1 MDSLYLNVF
10 SCMILL
16 LVCYVAIPLR
26 SNGSKAFFFFILI
39 AVLFY
44 GFTSFLSIKDGW
56 DEGVAV
62 ALRLSIFST
71 LSWFALICLGYK
83 VAAKLGVF
91 VLPYLTILSLGVLT
105 CDFLEAHEHND
116 VAFPSGWIT
125 GHILT
130 SLSTYATVSL
140 ATMAAL
146 SVVICQLLIKSK
158 RPNKIVNYL
167 PAITEADRL
176 QTTLLL
182 ISLVILIVGV
192 STGMA
197 VEYTNSGSLFVFD
210 HKTILTIC
218 TLILIL
224 FLLVSNKLF
233 GFRGKIMSRFI
244 LVAYFLIS
252 LGYLGV
258 KVISQY
264 FV

>member
-10 SCMILL
+10 SCLILL

-71 LSWFALICLGYK
+71 LLWFGLICLGYK

-91 VLPYLTILSLGVLT
+91 VLPYLTILSLGVLA
-105 CDFLEAHEHND
+105 CDFLDSHEYTD

-146 SVVICQLLIKSK
+146 SVVICQFLIKSK

-197 VEYTNSGSLFVFD
+197 VEYTNSGQLFVFD

-224 FLLVSNKLF
+224 FLLVSNRLF

-244 LVAYFLIS
+244 LLAYFLIS

>member
-1 MDSLYLNVF
+1 
-10 SCMILL
+10 
-16 LVCYVAIPLR
+16 
-26 SNGSKAFFFFILI
+26 
-39 AVLFY
+39 
-44 GFTSFLSIKDGW
+44 
-56 DEGVAV
+56 
-62 ALRLSIFST
+62 
-71 LSWFALICLGYK
+71 
-83 VAAKLGVF
+83 
-91 VLPYLTILSLGVLT
+91 
-105 CDFLEAHEHND
+105 
-116 VAFPSGWIT
+116 
-125 GHILT
+125 
-130 SLSTYATVSL
+130 
-140 ATMAAL
+140 MAAL
-146 SVVICQLLIKSK
+146 SVVVCQILIKSK

-182 ISLVILIVGV
+182 ISLIILIVGV

-197 VEYTNSGSLFVFD
+197 VEHTNSGQLFVFD

-233 GFRGKIMSRFI
+233 GFRGKILSRFI
-244 LVAYFLIS
+244 LLAYFLIT

>member
-1 MDSLYLNVF
+1 
-10 SCMILL
+10 
-16 LVCYVAIPLR
+16 
-26 SNGSKAFFFFILI
+26 
-39 AVLFY
+39 
-44 GFTSFLSIKDGW
+44 
-56 DEGVAV
+56 
-62 ALRLSIFST
+62 
-71 LSWFALICLGYK
+71 
-83 VAAKLGVF
+83 
-91 VLPYLTILSLGVLT
+91 
-105 CDFLEAHEHND
+105 
-116 VAFPSGWIT
+116 
-125 GHILT
+125 
-130 SLSTYATVSL
+130 
-140 ATMAAL
+140 MAAL
-146 SVVICQLLIKSK
+146 SVVICQFFIKSK

-210 HKTILTIC
+210 HKIILTIC

-224 FLLVSNKLF
+224 FLLVSNRLF

-244 LVAYFLIS
+244 LLAYFLIS